1 MIDIENEV
9 YTSVETAVK
18 EIYPNIFMT
27 GEYVAA
33 PASFPC
39 VSLVEVMNS
48 IFRRSATNT
57 EIENHAVITY
67 EVNVYT
73 NKTKGKKT
81 QCKQIIDLVDKKM
94 LELGFVRRFM
104 QSVPNVA
111 DATIYRMFG
120 RYQAVIDKNHTIY
133 RR

>member
-27 GEYVAA
+27 GEYVPA

-57 EIENHAVITY
+57 EIENHAVVTY

-81 QCKQIIDLVDKKM
+81 QCKQIINLVDKKM
-94 LELGFVRRFM
+94 SELGFVRRFM

-120 RYQAVIDKNHTIY
+120 RYQAVADKNSTIY